1 MLKKLTEIL
10 FQELATDFVL
20 KLEAKN
26 KVDTLQNMDTSSFP
40 LSQNLWHHF
49 SREEQQK
56 EFFEKM
62 IFD

>member
-26 KVDTLQNMDTSSFP
+26 KVDTLQNMDTFSFP

-49 SREEQQK
+49 SRKEQ
-56 EFFEKM
+56 
-62 IFD
+62 